1 MKNANPNNQNCFDR
15 SSSSLPGL
23 ETRSS
28 DMEAMLVEI
37 HQMLAGQ
44 RPKKDW
50 YTVREIAEILERSEF
65 TVREW
70 CRLGRVY
77 ADKRA
82 CGRGHSQEWII
93 SAKELKRIQNEGLLP
108 IERFMPRRTAN
119 GAQPRSRE

>member
-1 MKNANPNNQNCFDR
+1 MKTANPNNQNSFDHDGT
-15 SSSSLPGL
+15 SLPGL
-23 ETRSS
+23 ETRISGMETRIS
-28 DMEAMLVEI
+28 GMEAMLLEI

-50 YTVREIAEILERSEF
+50 YTVREVAEILERSEF

-82 CGRGHSQEWII
+82 CGRGHSQEWIV
-93 SAKELKRIQNEGLLP
+93 SAEELKRIRNEGLLP
-108 IERFMPRRTAN
+108 SKR
-119 GAQPRSRE
+119 GW